1 MTDEIRDAAGR
12 IMTREHPEDVL
23 LKKLEECESLRDVL
37 EFCIWVL
44 DELGYKRLAKASRRR
59 LEQALEEAAEIEQAA
74 EEELGK
80 PNGEKDD

>member
-23 LKKLEECESLRDVL
+23 LKKLEECEGLRDVL

-44 DELGYKRLAKASRRR
+44 DELGYKRLAKSCRRR
-59 LEQALEEAAEIEQAA
+59 LEQALEEAAEIEQVA
-74 EEELGK
+74 EAKEDHGQ
-80 PNGEKDD
+80 PS